1 MDNSNSGQSQGK
13 LVVITG
19 PSGVGKGTIIK
30 RLLAKHPHFF
40 LSISA
45 TTRNPRQGEVNGR
58 DYYFLSRQEFETLI
72 HQCQFLEWAEYN
84 GNYYGTP
91 CQPVKEQIAQG
102 KTVILEIEVQG
113 ARQVKKTY
121 PSAVRIFIMPPS
133 LEELERRL
141 RQRGTDSEDSIRKRL
156 QQAQTELAA
165 SGEFDYQVVNA
176 QLEDTISQIEAIILK
191 HDHSSC

>member
-1 MDNSNSGQSQGK
+1 MDNNSGQSQGK

-72 HQCQFLEWAEYN
+72 RQSQFLEWAEYN

-91 CQPVKEQIAQG
+91 CQPVKEQIAKG

-113 ARQVKKTY
+113 ARQVKKTF

-141 RQRGTDSEDSIRKRL
+141 RQRGTDSEDSITKRL
-156 QQAQTELAA
+156 QQAKTELAA
-165 SGEFDYQVVNA
+165 SGEFDYQIVNA

-191 HDHSSC
+191 HRYSPC